1 MAVHLQ
7 RFTDQLYCSASELR
21 QCVRPRSSVREN
33 PGECLWF
40 TTDNRPVTSADM
52 QDRAKAIRH
61 RWDAIQAGAVSA
73 ASFQR
78 FDNRNAI
85 VSCLRGKHILMT
97 GESTTRDLFWELSA
111 AAGFKVDRSWC
122 MNLPDKKTA
131 LGKAGFIDKPCTR
144 VAEDSASGSR
154 LTFQFVSKANS
165 TREVEVTRELL
176 AGRPPDA
183 VFAYCFGYDWYPTLM
198 SAGDPGAKPEPDAM
212 GSACMQHLD
221 QAVRSVAPKV
231 RTFLLGPTFPPA
243 WVSPYENR
251 TQPDSVMA
259 RIFRSI
265 NRAAGIRC
273 HRAKHEAGGGGGG
286 DGDFRVAVSPS
297 PRAIE
302 AVIDRYN
309 IVGFRR
315 RDSIHPTVNAHLP
328 VMQLML
334 NHLCPIA
341 RTSKE

>member
-243 WVSPYENR
+243 WSLR
-251 TQPDSVMA
+251 TRIALSLTRSWRESFDPSIAPPASVA
-259 RIFRSI
+259 TAPSTRPGEVV
-265 NRAAGIRC
+265 AATVTFVWLSAP
-273 HRAKHEAGGGGGG
+273 HRAPSRRSSIDTTSWGLGG
-286 DGDFRVAVSPS
+286 ATLSTP
-297 PRAIE
+297 
-302 AVIDRYN
+302 
-309 IVGFRR
+309 
-315 RDSIHPTVNAHLP
+315 
-328 VMQLML
+328 Q
-334 NHLCPIA
+334 
-341 RTSKE
+341 